1 MEKREPLYTI
11 GENGNW
17 YSHCGKQYEGF
28 SKKLKIEIE
37 LLYDLA
43 IPFLDIYLKKTKT
56 LTQKDTCTPMF
67 IAALSTTAKI
77 WRESKCPL
85 TIKCVYIPHL
95 FYSFNSIHTHTME
108 YYSVIKK

>member
-43 IPFLDIYLKKTKT
+43 IPFLDIYLKKTKKHT
-56 LTQKDTCTPMF
+56 NNPIENWAEDLNRHF
-67 IAALSTTAKI
+67 
-77 WRESKCPL
+77 
-85 TIKCVYIPHL
+85 YIDD
-95 FYSFNSIHTHTME
+95 I
-108 YYSVIKK
+108 